1 MNFLKKVG
9 NGIAYPFKRI
19 KDDIVDTWKGFTKE
33 QIKPKTVLLVIV
45 NIIAFLISNIIAAR
59 SFELGFLD
67 NGLRFALPIA
77 VVIYP
82 LAVALSNVL
91 ADTDWVWTRRSAH
104 LSFVL
109 NLFMVAMFEIAIAA
123 TGGRETGDFAILSN
137 TWYLLIASMISF
149 YFGDLITDLVFK
161 KFKEKEGTSNGKLAK
176 RCIVGTLC
184 GQLVDATIFITLGMH
199 VLPLLCGDASLLSSF
214 TNGYIITSFADPIG
228 WANLGIMVG
237 LQVAV
242 KVLYQFILLPLIIW
256 ICKPNKKEKEEKV
269 VE

>member
-9 NGIAYPFKRI
+9 RGVTYPFKRI
-19 KDDIVDTWKGFTKE
+19 GDDVVNTWKGFTKE
-33 QIKPKTVLLVIV
+33 QINPKTVLLVVV
-45 NIIAFLISNIIAAR
+45 NVVAFLISNIIAAR
-59 SFELGFLD
+59 SFELGFID
-67 NGLRFALPIA
+67 NGIRFALPIA

-82 LAVALSNVL
+82 LAVALSNIL
-91 ADTDWVWTRRSAH
+91 ADTDWIWTRRSAH

-123 TGGRETGDFAILSN
+123 TGGRNTGDFAILSN

-161 KFKEKEGTSNGKLAK
+161 RFKEREGTSNSKLAK
-176 RCIVGTLC
+176 RCIIGTLC

-199 VLPLLCGDASLLSSF
+199 VLPILCGEASLLSSF
-214 TNGYIITSFADPIG
+214 ANNYIITSFADPIG
-228 WANLGIMVG
+228 WANLCIMIG
-237 LQVAV
+237 LHVDV
-242 KVLYQFILLPLIIW
+242 KVLYQFVLLTLIIW
-256 ICKPNKKEKEEKV
+256 ICKPNKNKNKE